1 MLTKTKILS
10 ILDCVP
16 KKYKGKLLP
25 FFGFSLV
32 NVLLELLSVAY
43 LLPFLVLAIDTKR
56 QFQNQYLDLLFQK
69 EHLIY
74 SILLLIGFFII
85 KNVLSI
91 WFINHQNRL
100 IYAVSSEISKKYT
113 ETFIHSDYLFY
124 QNQDKGTI
132 LKNTIEVP
140 NNFANHV
147 LLSLNTILS
156 EGCII
161 VAITGIGLFLFP
173 ILTSIALV
181 LFLIAFFLIYTI
193 RKFKNV
199 SKSLSEEYQKNVN
212 SLLDLINGFFEIK
225 SAGKEAAFLN
235 KFNSSNRKL
244 NKTYS
249 FLTTL
254 KNSNAKYLE
263 IAIIVIICVI
273 VFYLV
278 NYSEE
283 TSENVLL
290 LSFFT
295 SVFFKLIPSLNR
307 MVIASSS
314 IKSFEYTISSIH
326 KNTFK
331 KEKPA
336 SRTTEV
342 SFKNKLSLENIRF
355 SYHREHPLIENASL
369 PIFKGEIVG
378 IFGRSG
384 SGKTTLLNILL
395 NLIEPDLGK
404 ITLDDNEIT
413 EANKNAFLNLV
424 GYVTQEPYVFNGT
437 LLENIA
443 IGQQENEIDYYRIN
457 QLSEQIGFEDVIHN
471 FTDGLHSSTGH
482 SGQKLSGGQKQKL
495 ALIRALYNQPELLI
509 LDEATN
515 QLDQENEEK
524 ILTYLKKLSEDENLT
539 VLLISH
545 DQKVLTYCDKT
556 FEFKKGSLHEV

>member
-1 MLTKTKILS
+1 MLTKTKIQS

-16 KKYKGKLLP
+16 KRYKRKLLP
-25 FFGFSLV
+25 FFGFSMV

-43 LLPFLVLAIDTKR
+43 LLPFLVLALDTKK
-56 QFQNQYLDLLFQK
+56 QFQNRYLDLLFQR
-69 EHLIY
+69 EHLVY
-74 SILLLIGFFII
+74 SLLLLIGFFII
-85 KNVLSI
+85 KNALSI
-91 WFINHQNRL
+91 WFINYQNRL

-113 ETFIHSDYLFY
+113 ENFIHSDYLFY
-124 QNQDKGTI
+124 QNQDKGSI

-161 VAITGIGLFLFP
+161 LVITGIGLFLFP
-173 ILTSIALV
+173 ALTSIGLV
-181 LFLIAFFLIYTI
+181 LFLLAFSLIYTF
-193 RKFKNV
+193 RRFKKV
-199 SKSLSEEYQKNVN
+199 RKSLSEDYQQNVN

-225 SAGKEAAFLN
+225 SAGKEDAFLD
-235 KFNSSNRKL
+235 KFNASNRKL

-263 IAIIVIICVI
+263 IVIIVIICVI

-278 NYSEE
+278 NYSEK
-283 TSENVLL
+283 TTENVVL
-290 LSFFT
+290 LSFFA

-307 MVIASSS
+307 LVVASSS
-314 IKSFEYTISSIH
+314 IKSFEYTINAIQ
-326 KNTFK
+326 KNTLK

-336 SRTTEV
+336 TKTTEV
-342 SFKNKLSLENIRF
+342 SFKNNLTLENISF
-355 SYHREHPLIENASL
+355 SYQQDHPLIENTSL
-369 PIFKGEIVG
+369 KIFKGEIVG

-404 ITLDDNEIT
+404 IALDGNEIT
-413 EANKNAFLNLV
+413 EENKNSFLSLA

-457 QLSEQIGFEDVIHN
+457 ELSLQFGFDDVIHT
-471 FTDGLHSSTGH
+471 FKEGWQASTGH
-482 SGQKLSGGQKQKL
+482 SGKKLSGGQKQKL

-515 QLDQENEEK
+515 QLDRENEEK
-524 ILTYLKKLSEDENLT
+524 ILSYLKKLSDDENLT

-545 DQKVLTYCDKT
+545 DQKVLTFCDKT